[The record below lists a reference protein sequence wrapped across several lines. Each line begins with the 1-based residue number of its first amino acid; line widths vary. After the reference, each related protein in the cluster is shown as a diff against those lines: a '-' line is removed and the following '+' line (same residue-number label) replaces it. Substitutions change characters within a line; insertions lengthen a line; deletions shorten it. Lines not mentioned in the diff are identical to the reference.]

1 MTYAELKEIM
11 GEFVTITKLGDI
23 TEQAPP
29 DLVVPAHVL
38 TRLGVVDNDRDV
50 VDAREKQGKDISSI
64 PKRIEQ

>member
-1 MTYAELKEIM
+1 MTYAELKQIM

-38 TRLGVVDNDRDV
+38 TRLGVVDNV
-50 VDAREKQGKDISSI
+50 SSEVDAREIQGKDSTGI
-64 PKRIEQ
+64 PKQG